1 MLTFQNYLAQK
12 QSFDEQ
18 MRQTRFEESS
28 KVKALEEE
36 RRQQNSNLFDQFIE
50 AKRKNNQEYSDK
62 ILEARQEFIA
72 RRRKIFEDSNL
83 LTIEWRRQL
92 LKLESGEITNEQI
105 YENTP
110 PYCRIKIGVKYEHY
124 QFEARGRRAA

>member
-1 MLTFQNYLAQK
+1 MLTYHNYMAQK
-12 QSFDEQ
+12 QNFDEQ
-18 MRQTRFEESS
+18 MKQTRFEESA

-36 RRQQNSNLFDQFIE
+36 RQQQNSNLFDQFVE

-72 RRRKIFEDSNL
+72 RRRKIFEDSQI
-83 LTIEWRRQL
+83 LTMEWRGQL
-92 LKLESGEITNEQI
+92 LKLESGEITKEQI

-110 PYCRIKIGVKYEHY
+110 PPLQISRLDDDESD
-124 QFEARGRRAA
+124 

>member
-1 MLTFQNYLAQK
+1 MLTYHDYMAQK
-12 QSFDEQ
+12 QNFDEQ
-18 MRQTRFEESS
+18 MKQTRFEESA

-36 RRQQNSNLFDQFIE
+36 RQQQNSNLFDQFVE

-72 RRRKIFEDSNL
+72 RRRKIFEDSQI
-83 LTIEWRRQL
+83 LTMEWRGQL
-92 LKLESGEITNEQI
+92 LKLESGEITREQI

-110 PYCRIKIGVKYEHY
+110 PLQISRLEDD
-124 QFEARGRRAA
+124 ESD

>member
-1 MLTFQNYLAQK
+1 MLTFKNYLAQK

-18 MRQTRFEESS
+18 MRLTRFEESS

-36 RRQQNSNLFDQFIE
+36 RQQQNSNLFDQFIE

-83 LTIEWRRQL
+83 LTIEWRFQL

-105 YENTP
+105 YETTP
-110 PYCRIKIGVKYEHY
+110 PHCRFKIGVKYEY
-124 QFEARGRRAA
+124 NQFKARGRRAA

>member
-1 MLTFQNYLAQK
+1 MLTYQNYMAQK

-18 MRQTRFEESS
+18 MKQTRFDESA

-36 RRQQNSNLFDQFIE
+36 RQQQNSNLFEQFLE
-50 AKRKNNQEYSDK
+50 TKRKNNQEYSDR

-83 LTIEWRRQL
+83 LTMEWRGQL
-92 LKLESGEITNEQI
+92 LKLESGEISREQI
-105 YENTP
+105 YEITP
-110 PYCRIKIGVKYEHY
+110 PHFLK
-124 QFEARGRRAA
+124 AA

>member
-110 PYCRIKIGVKYEHY
+110 PTAESKSE
-124 QFEARGRRAA
+124 

>member
-1 MLTFQNYLAQK
+1 MLTYHNYMAQK
-12 QSFDEQ
+12 QNFDEQ
-18 MRQTRFEESS
+18 MKQTRFEESA

-36 RRQQNSNLFDQFIE
+36 RQQQNSNLFDQFVE

-72 RRRKIFEDSNL
+72 RRRKIFEDSQI
-83 LTIEWRRQL
+83 LTMEWRGQL
-92 LKLESGEITNEQI
+92 LKLESGEITKEQI

-110 PYCRIKIGVKYEHY
+110 PLQISRLEDD
-124 QFEARGRRAA
+124 ESD

>member
-1 MLTFQNYLAQK
+1 MLTYQNYLAQK

-36 RRQQNSNLFDQFIE
+36 RQQQNSNLFDQFIE
-50 AKRKNNQEYSDK
+50 AKRKNNQEYSDR

-83 LTIEWRRQL
+83 LTMEWRGQL
-92 LKLESGEITNEQI
+92 LKLESGEITKEQI

-110 PYCRIKIGVKYEHY
+110 PTTESKSE
-124 QFEARGRRAA
+124 

>member
-1 MLTFQNYLAQK
+1 MLTYHNYMAQK
-12 QSFDEQ
+12 QNFDEQ
-18 MRQTRFEESS
+18 MKQTRFEESA

-36 RRQQNSNLFDQFIE
+36 RQQQNSNLFDQFVE

-72 RRRKIFEDSNL
+72 RRRKIFEDSQI
-83 LTIEWRRQL
+83 LTMEWRGQL
-92 LKLESGEITNEQI
+92 LKLEAGEITKEQI

-110 PYCRIKIGVKYEHY
+110 PPLQISRLDDDESD
-124 QFEARGRRAA
+124 

>member
-1 MLTFQNYLAQK
+1 MLTYKNYLAQK

-18 MRQTRFEESS
+18 MKQTRFEESS

-36 RRQQNSNLFDQFIE
+36 RQQQNSNLFDQFIE
-50 AKRKNNQEYSDK
+50 AKRKNNQEYSDR

-83 LTIEWRRQL
+83 LTMEWRGQL
-92 LKLESGEITNEQI
+92 LKLESGEITKEQI

-110 PYCRIKIGVKYEHY
+110 PTAESKSE
-124 QFEARGRRAA
+124 

>member
-1 MLTFQNYLAQK
+1 MLTYQNYLAQK

-18 MRQTRFEESS
+18 MKQTRFEESS

-36 RRQQNSNLFDQFIE
+36 RQQQNSNLFDQFIE

-83 LTIEWRRQL
+83 LTMEWRAQL
-92 LKLESGEITNEQI
+92 LKLESGEISREEI
-105 YENTP
+105 YGITP
-110 PYCRIKIGVKYEHY
+110 PSSGEQHEEGGEV
-124 QFEARGRRAA
+124 

>member
-1 MLTFQNYLAQK
+1 MLTYQNYLAQK

-18 MRQTRFEESS
+18 MKQTRFEESS

-36 RRQQNSNLFDQFIE
+36 RQQQNSNLFDQFIE

-83 LTIEWRRQL
+83 LTMEWRGQL
-92 LKLESGEITNEQI
+92 LKLESGELTKEQI
-105 YENTP
+105 YEVTP
-110 PYCRIKIGVKYEHY
+110 PTADSISE
-124 QFEARGRRAA
+124 

>member
-1 MLTFQNYLAQK
+1 MLTYHNYMAQK
-12 QSFDEQ
+12 QNFDEQ
-18 MRQTRFEESS
+18 MKQTRFEESA

-36 RRQQNSNLFDQFIE
+36 RQQQNSNLFDQFVE

-72 RRRKIFEDSNL
+72 RRRKIFEDSQI
-83 LTIEWRRQL
+83 LTMEWRGQL
-92 LKLESGEITNEQI
+92 LKLESGEITKEQI

-110 PYCRIKIGVKYEHY
+110 PPLQISRLEDD
-124 QFEARGRRAA
+124 ESD

>member
-1 MLTFQNYLAQK
+1 MLTYHDYMAQK

-18 MRQTRFEESS
+18 MKQTRFEESA

-36 RRQQNSNLFDQFIE
+36 RQQQNSNLFDQFVE

-72 RRRKIFEDSNL
+72 RRRKIFEDSQI
-83 LTIEWRRQL
+83 LTMEWRGQL
-92 LKLESGEITNEQI
+92 LKLESGEITREQI

-110 PYCRIKIGVKYEHY
+110 PLQISCLEDD
-124 QFEARGRRAA
+124 ESD

>member
-1 MLTFQNYLAQK
+1 MLTYHDYMAQK

-18 MRQTRFEESS
+18 MKQTRFEESA

-36 RRQQNSNLFDQFIE
+36 RQQQNSNLFDQFVE

-72 RRRKIFEDSNL
+72 RRRKIFEDSQI
-83 LTIEWRRQL
+83 LTMEWRGQL
-92 LKLESGEITNEQI
+92 LKLESGEITKEQI

-110 PYCRIKIGVKYEHY
+110 PPLQISSLEDD
-124 QFEARGRRAA
+124 ESD

>member
-1 MLTFQNYLAQK
+1 MLTYHNYMAQK
-12 QSFDEQ
+12 QNFDEQ
-18 MRQTRFEESS
+18 MKQTRFEESA

-36 RRQQNSNLFDQFIE
+36 RQQQNSNLFDQFVE

-72 RRRKIFEDSNL
+72 RRRKIFEDSQI
-83 LTIEWRRQL
+83 LTMEWRGQL
-92 LKLESGEITNEQI
+92 LKLESGEITKEQI

-110 PYCRIKIGVKYEHY
+110 PTTD
-124 QFEARGRRAA
+124 